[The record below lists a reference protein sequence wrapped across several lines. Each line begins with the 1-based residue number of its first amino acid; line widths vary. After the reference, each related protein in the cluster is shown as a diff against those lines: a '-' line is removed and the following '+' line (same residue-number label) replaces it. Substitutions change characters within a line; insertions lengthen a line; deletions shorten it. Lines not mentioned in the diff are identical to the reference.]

1 LPGTTAISADPLAVA
16 NRLRPVLL
24 QLARE
29 LRREVHPLGVTG
41 GQVSL
46 LVAIRR
52 TPGVGVRELAAREG
66 VSAAAMSRHVS
77 RLAKAG
83 LVGRTEGTGGDLR
96 RVGLELTDE
105 AERVLRLVR
114 SRRTSWLAARLRSLG
129 DDQLEKVD
137 EAIEPLQA
145 LLGDSR

>member
-1 LPGTTAISADPLAVA
+1 
-16 NRLRPVLL
+16 VLL

-46 LVAIRR
+46 LVSIRQ

-66 VSAAAMSRHVS
+66 VSPAAMSRHVT
-77 RLAKAG
+77 RLVEAG
-83 LVGRTEGTGGDLR
+83 LVQRSEGAGGDRR
-96 RVGLELTDE
+96 RVGLELTAE

-114 SRRTSWLAARLRSLG
+114 SRRTAWLVARLRTL
-129 DDQLEKVD
+129 DDEALASID
-137 EAIEPLQA
+137 DAIEPLRA
-145 LLGDSR
+145 LIEARP